1 MKVSFLISQYSN
13 LTTPKAVSVTS
24 GYSIVR
30 NVGYSVGKLV
40 TLSIGILCPA
50 GYNYGNYLHIA
61 TASVAPKAE
70 MTGVALVIYGLKT
83 FATAVKVT
91 TDGRIHLYTTYDIAQ
106 VASGNNCDTS
116 FNITYASN

>member
-1 MKVSFLISQYSN
+1 MKNPQ
-13 LTTPKAVSVTS
+13 TVSVTS
-24 GYSIVR
+24 GYSIIR

-40 TLSIGILCPA
+40 ILSIGILCPA

-61 TASVAPKAE
+61 TASVAPKTE

-91 TDGRIHLYTTYDIAQ
+91 TDGLIHLYTTYDIAQ
-106 VASGNNCDTS
+106 VASGDNCDTS
-116 FNITYASN
+116 FNITYVSS